1 MRLVIL
7 TQYFPPEVGAPQ
19 NRLYELAVR
28 LQRKGVEVSVLTAMP
43 NYPQMEVYPDYK
55 GKHYIRE
62 EMENMEVHRCWIYA
76 SKSKSVM
83 KRLANYF
90 SFVFS
95 SLFFGLIHLKKQDIL
110 LVESP
115 PLFLGMT
122 AWLLS
127 VAKGAKMVF
136 NVSDLWPESA
146 EKLGI
151 INNKFL
157 LGAATVL
164 EEFCY
169 KRARLISG
177 QTQGIVN
184 NISGRFPIKEVY
196 WLKNGVDINLY
207 NTEKQVEKGRWRKE
221 NAYEEGDF
229 LLFYGGIIGYAQG
242 LDIILNA
249 AKRLEDYEKIKF
261 VLLGNG
267 PEKERLL
274 AMKAELGLVNLK
286 FYDAVPKSQML
297 EIIGD
302 MNASIIPLRKLDLFK
317 GAIPS
322 KIFENLAMKKPIILG
337 VEGEAKELF
346 IEEGRCGVAFE
357 PENVEDL
364 CEKILTLYNNPVL
377 ASSLGENGL
386 RYVSENFNRDEIARE
401 FYDKL
406 RQIQ

>member
-1 MRLVIL
+1 M
-7 TQYFPPEVGAPQ
+7 
-19 NRLYELAVR
+19 
-28 LQRKGVEVSVLTAMP
+28 
-43 NYPQMEVYPDYK
+43 
-55 GKHYIRE
+55 
-62 EMENMEVHRCWIYA
+62 
-76 SKSKSVM
+76 
-83 KRLANYF
+83 
-90 SFVFS
+90 
-95 SLFFGLIHLKKQDIL
+95 
-110 LVESP
+110 
-115 PLFLGMT
+115 
-122 AWLLS
+122 
-127 VAKGAKMVF
+127 
-136 NVSDLWPESA
+136 
-146 EKLGI
+146 
-151 INNKFL
+151 
-157 LGAATVL
+157 
-164 EEFCY
+164 
-169 KRARLISG
+169 
-177 QTQGIVN
+177 
-184 NISGRFPIKEVY
+184 KEVY

-207 NTEKQVEKGRWRKE
+207 NTEKQVEKDRWRRE
-221 NAYEEGDF
+221 NNYEENDF

-249 AKRLEDYEKIKF
+249 AKRLEDYKKIKF